1 MGHPEI
7 LFGCGKGALKQLEPF
22 VSVACIPRTAA
33 LFLGLIP
40 VTLHFKALGVVRPWY
55 RIGAT
60 MLLLIFNLG
69 SGAPMCSDM

>member
-7 LFGCGKGALKQLEPF
+7 LPGCGKGALKQLEPF
-22 VSVACIPRTAA
+22 VSVACIPGTAA
-33 LFLGLIP
+33 LLLGLII
-40 VTLHFKALGVVRPWY
+40 LHFKALGVVRPGY

-60 MLLLIFNLG
+60 TLLLIFNLG